1 MLLGWLVLGLLGCLG
16 LSSSARPPGTE
27 EHTIRFDGDVNI
39 GETTGNI
46 VNIGETTG
54 NLVNIG
60 ETTGNLGKV
69 KKKTLNL

>member
-69 KKKTLNL
+69 